1 MEYWHLRLL
10 KNWWIAPFL
19 KIHHST
25 IPVFQSREVGRGDF
39 SRPKGPASLG
49 LYPKFRG
56 VEALTKG
63 LNRPNVFI
71 V

>member
-1 MEYWHLRLL
+1 MFH
-10 KNWWIAPFL
+10 KFL
-19 KIHHST
+19 QDL
-25 IPVFQSREVGRGDF
+25 PVPRGQNLAGRGDF